1 MSAAISSA
9 PRPVLAD
16 LIPGARV
23 RDAALIAGSALLM
36 AALALVSIPVEPS
49 PVPITGQTLGVGL
62 IGATLGLRRGVSA
75 MLLYTLMGLFLP
87 VYSAGGHGID
97 VLYSAKG
104 GYLVG
109 FIAATA
115 VVGYLAERGADRTV
129 VRTFLTFVLAQ
140 AVVFVFGLIGLKLAV
155 GQDWG
160 WTVQNG
166 FIVFLFGG
174 LVKAIIGALV
184 LPGAWRAFGKPSEQ
198 PS

>member
-1 MSAAISSA
+1 MSAAIPAA

-16 LIPGARV
+16 LIPGSRV
-23 RDAALIAGSALLM
+23 RDVALVIGGAALMSV
-36 AALALVSIPVEPS
+36 LAQVSIPVEPS

-62 IGATLGLRRGVSA
+62 IGATLGLKRGVAS
-75 MLLYTLMGLFLP
+75 MLLYVLVGLFLP

-115 VVGYLAERGADRTV
+115 VVGYLAERGADRSV
-129 VRTFLTFVLAQ
+129 VGTFLTFVLAQ
-140 AVVFVFGLIGLKLAV
+140 AIVFVFGLVGLKLAV

-166 FIVFLFGG
+166 FVVFLFGG
-174 LVKAIIGALV
+174 LVKAVIGALV
-184 LPGAWRAFGKPSEQ
+184 LPTAWRVLGKPSDAAA
-198 PS
+198 

>member
-1 MSAAISSA
+1 MSAATAPAA
-9 PRPVLAD
+9 PRIVLAD

-23 RDAALIAGSALLM
+23 RDIALVLGGAALMAG
-36 AALALVSIPVEPS
+36 LAQVAIPVEPS

-62 IGATLGLRRGVSA
+62 IGATLGLRRGVSS
-75 MLLYTLMGLFLP
+75 MLLYVLIGLFLP
-87 VYSAGGHGID
+87 VYSDGGHGLD

-109 FIAATA
+109 FIVATA
-115 VVGYLAERGADRTV
+115 VVGYLAERGADRSV
-129 VRTFLTFVLAQ
+129 LGTFGTFIVAQ

-166 FIVFLFGG
+166 FVVFLFGG
-174 LVKAIIGALV
+174 LVKAVIGALV
-184 LPGAWRAFGKPSEQ
+184 LPGAWRAFGKPSQ
-198 PS
+198 TA

>member
-36 AALALVSIPVEPS
+36 AALAQVSIPVEPS